1 MKIVLWHA
9 PTGRWIV
16 ELHYHW
22 QPRINRGVSG
32 DRKTPVFDGTK
43 TECLDFAD
51 RLKKAPVEVE
61 EQ

>member
-9 PTGRWIV
+9 PSGRWIV
-16 ELHYHW
+16 ELHYNW
-22 QPRINRGVSG
+22 PARTVSPE
-32 DRKTPVFDGTK
+32 RKTPVFDGTK